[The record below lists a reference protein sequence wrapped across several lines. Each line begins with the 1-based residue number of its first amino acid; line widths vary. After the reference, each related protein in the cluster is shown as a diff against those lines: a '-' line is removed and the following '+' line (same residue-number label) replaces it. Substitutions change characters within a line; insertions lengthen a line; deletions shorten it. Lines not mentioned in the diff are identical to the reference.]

1 MTDLSLTLDRL
12 TNLNVSVKEWE
23 DNVVFLH
30 KIVEGSADKSYGIHV
45 AKLAGVPRS
54 VNERA
59 TEILG
64 QLEAS
69 HGGGE
74 ITISNKSRSS
84 DTQMSLFGGQEHP
97 LLDHIRET
105 ELNNLTPLEAMALIQ
120 KWQNSLQND

>member
-1 MTDLSLTLDRL
+1 M
-12 TNLNVSVKEWE
+12 
-23 DNVVFLH
+23 H

-54 VNERA
+54 VNDRA

-74 ITISNKSRSS
+74 IAISSASRSS
-84 DTQMSLFGGQEHP
+84 DSQMSLFGGQEHP
-97 LLDHIRET
+97 LLDHIREID
-105 ELNNLTPLEAMALIQ
+105 LNHLTPMQAIVLIQ
-120 KWQNSLQND
+120 KWQTSLQDD